1 MAFDKAGLARIGG
14 GSKGTTTGAPQM
26 WTYRTNDAIAT
37 TVDAAGYFDNGATA
51 NTGMRNHMEVGDM
64 IFVFGT
70 ADTTPTF
77 GIVFVNAKSAAGVID
92 VTNTITMGTIDSD

>member
-1 MAFDKAGLARIGG
+1 MAFDQAGLSRMGG
-14 GSKGTTTGAPQM
+14 GTRGSTGGPQI
-26 WTYRTNDAIAT
+26 WSYRTNDNIAA
-37 TVDAAGYFDNGATA
+37 TVDASGYFDNGATT

-64 IFVFGT
+64 IYVYGT